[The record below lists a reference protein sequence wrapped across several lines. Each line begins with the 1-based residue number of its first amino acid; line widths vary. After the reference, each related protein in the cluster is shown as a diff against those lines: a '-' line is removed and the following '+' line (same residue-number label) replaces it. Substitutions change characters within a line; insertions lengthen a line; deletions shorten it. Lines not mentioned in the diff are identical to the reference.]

1 MEAIK
6 TRLKTIA
13 WFLTALILLQSCV
26 VYHKAPS
33 SLEQAAQEKVR
44 SKVWFT
50 NEVQDFPSKYK
61 YIVYENDQYFGM
73 VEIEVGKLEKE
84 QLSEDEIVTIKTQDK
99 NASTWATIGLCTIG
113 FGALIAV
120 LVSSIGFSG
129 GFGGT

>member
-1 MEAIK
+1 MEAFK

-13 WFLTALILLQSCV
+13 WFLTALMLFQSCV

>member
-6 TRLKTIA
+6 TRLKTIT